1 MYSSKFLPFPA
12 EPTLQFSPAP
22 HTLFFTP
29 VFLPQNPPTSH
40 KIPFKSHSLLHLRPL
55 LAAPPSNH
63 SNPASASPSPPNDQS
78 LETREAQEAVS
89 EFLQELGVSAA
100 DSDSI
105 SSNSPRYL
113 AMLVDGVK
121 DLDELSLWD
130 SWKSEGKEFVPGDV
144 GFKKK
149 VVYMAKEK
157 GDNGKV
163 AFLESVGLSLSS
175 AMNVARYLSAESLPR
190 LIHKVRL
197 ARSPKWLF
205 SCLTY

>member
-1 MYSSKFLPFPA
+1 M
-12 EPTLQFSPAP
+12 
-22 HTLFFTP
+22 
-29 VFLPQNPPTSH
+29 
-40 KIPFKSHSLLHLRPL
+40 
-55 LAAPPSNH
+55 
-63 SNPASASPSPPNDQS
+63 
-78 LETREAQEAVS
+78 ETREAQEAVS

>member
-1 MYSSKFLPFPA
+1 MYSSKFLPFPTK
-12 EPTLQFSPAP
+12 PTLQFSRAS
-22 HTLFFTP
+22 HTLLFTP
-29 VFLPQNPPTSH
+29 VFLPQNPPSH
-40 KIPFKSHSLLHLRPL
+40 KIPFKSHSLLHPRPL
-55 LAAPPSNH
+55 LAPPPSNH
-63 SNPASASPSPPNDQS
+63 STPASASPSPPNDNDQS
-78 LETREAQEAVS
+78 SETQEAQEAVS
-89 EFLQELGVSAA
+89 EFLQELGVSVV

-175 AMNVARYLSAESLPR
+175 AMNVARYLSAESLPC

-197 ARSPKWLF
+197 ERENSKMVIFLV
-205 SCLTY
+205 